1 MSTLNST
8 RSNSDNST
16 AKTSAPASHI
26 PVEAASDTAGDE
38 QTSSNLQLGNN
49 LWVQKLSHA
58 RQISTQPPGINNTED
73 VNVAIGDTVRHK
85 AFGDGDVVLINDGL
99 IEVRFTTGTKKFH
112 YPAAFKQGFLS
123 TIAE

>member
-1 MSTLNST
+1 MSTLNDT
-8 RSNSDNST
+8 HSNSNNST
-16 AKTSAPASHI
+16 TRTSTPASHI
-26 PVEAASDTAGDE
+26 PIGAASDAAGDE

-58 RQISTQPPGINNTED
+58 RQISTQPPSINNTED